1 LDRGD
6 QSRDGV
12 TGVSEEKP
20 HELLIIK
27 RHRGGGEA
35 GHHGGAWKIAF
46 ADFMTAMMALFLV
59 LWLVSA
65 TTEKTKVS
73 IARYFNPV
81 KLVDMSTMKKGVSDP
96 NENISTTPNP
106 SGDGHPQKGQN
117 APQSEQPQDAAAADD
132 AHEPDT
138 VAAHAPTHSEPSLF
152 RDPYAVLAEIVA
164 AGEATEAKSDKA
176 AAGASQAAKIETGNE
191 AAEPFKDPFK
201 IMLPEMP
208 AETRKKS
215 EAGRQQSAEAA
226 AQAVLATGVP
236 PAPAASAGVSSPP
249 ASSSSSPSASSP
261 AASSPSAAAALP
273 PSGADKAALAN
284 IPALQSQPG
293 VGKSAANAAVRDDK
307 GNPSNDRLQKPGA
320 GFEAEAAKLQ
330 GEIGAELTKA
340 FGKASG
346 DQTLPGVEIKAS
358 DEGILISL
366 TDQYNYSMFAVGS
379 AEPQARTVKVMD
391 KIAEILKAH
400 PGAIVIRGHTDG
412 RAYKTANY
420 DNWRLSS
427 ARAHMAHYMLTRG
440 GLDEKRI
447 EKIEGYADRKLKNA
461 KNPLAEEN
469 RRIEILLRKDRT

>member
-6 QSRDGV
+6 QSGDGV

-27 RHRGGGEA
+27 RYRGGGEA

-117 APQSEQPQDAAAADD
+117 VPQSEQPQDAAATDD
-132 AHEPDT
+132 VHEPDT
-138 VAAHAPTHSEPSLF
+138 VAAHTPTHSEPSLF

-164 AGEATEAKSDKA
+164 AGDATEAKPDKA
-176 AAGASQAAKIETGNE
+176 AAGASQAAKMETGNE

-201 IMLPEMP
+201 IMLPETP

-215 EAGRQQSAEAA
+215 EAGRQQSAETA
-226 AQAVLATGVP
+226 AQAALTTGVP
-236 PAPAASAGVSSPP
+236 PVPAASAGVYPQP
-249 ASSSSSPSASSP
+249 APSASSP

-284 IPALQSQPG
+284 ITALQSQPG
-293 VGKSAANAAVRDDK
+293 AGKSAAANAAVRDDK
-307 GNPSNDRLQKPGA
+307 GNPSNDKLQKPGA

-366 TDQYNYSMFAVGS
+366 TDKYNYSMFAVGS

-400 PGAIVIRGHTDG
+400 PGAIIIRGHTDG
-412 RAYKTANY
+412 RAYKTVNY

-440 GLDEKRI
+440 GLEEKRI
-447 EKIEGYADRKLKNA
+447 EKIEGYADHKLKNA

>member
-1 LDRGD
+1 
-6 QSRDGV
+6 
-12 TGVSEEKP
+12 VSDEKP

-27 RHRGGGEA
+27 RPRGGEES
-35 GHHGGAWKIAF
+35 HHGGAWKIAF

-106 SGDGHPQKGQN
+106 GDGHPQKGEN
-117 APQSEQPQDAAAADD
+117 APQPDTSQDATAKDE
-132 AHEPDT
+132 AHESDPT
-138 VAAHAPTHSEPSLF
+138 VAHEPTHSETALF

-164 AGEATEAKSDKA
+164 AGDATEVKSRKA
-176 AAGASQAAKIETGNE
+176 SASNAETGTGNDTVE
-191 AAEPFKDPFK
+191 AFKDPFMV
-201 IMLPEMP
+201 ILPNGP
-208 AETRKKS
+208 ADVGKKS
-215 EAGRQQSAEAA
+215 EAGRQQIAEAA
-226 AQAVLATGVP
+226 PQAALPP
-236 PAPAASAGVSSPP
+236 PAPAAPSVTSAAP
-249 ASSSSSPSASSP
+249 SPSATSP
-261 AASSPSAAAALP
+261 AAAVVPPAGAGKTAALSVP
-273 PSGADKAALAN
+273 PPLPTSGKTTA
-284 IPALQSQPG
+284 I
-293 VGKSAANAAVRDDK
+293 NAAGRDDK
-307 GNPSNDRLQKPGA
+307 GNLSNDKLMKPGA
-320 GFEAEAAKLQ
+320 SFEAEAAKLQ
-330 GEIGAELTKA
+330 GEIAGELTKV
-340 FGKASG
+340 FGKTGTNQSV
-346 DQTLPGVEIKAS
+346 PGVEIKAS

-366 TDQYNYSMFAVGS
+366 TDQYNYSMFAIGS
-379 AEPQARTVKVMD
+379 AEPQSQTIKVMD

-400 PGAIVIRGHTDG
+400 PGAIIIRGHTDG

-440 GLDEKRI
+440 GLDDKRI